1 MSLEGLAK
9 FEKNTVWAEIPPTP
23 NDHGDIVEVQV
34 LEEGEIPRKEEEV
47 EVQVAVFDPE
57 EFLARLDEFQPH
69 CPRCKVRMT
78 YGSVPCPDGK
88 TFEYYRCPSARFYT
102 KCYVTCGVKEVGDYL
117 RRVEKQTHP
126 CYKEIDPARF
136 RCDCNK
142 SLVLATSHSINNPDR
157 LYLKCAKR
165 TCGFF
170 QWIDEP
176 PGVWLKTFSLTDNV
190 KDFFQEL

>member
-9 FEKNTVWAEIPPTP
+9 FEKNTVFREIPPTP
-23 NDHGDIVEVQV
+23 DENGEIVEVQV
-34 LEEGEIPRKEEEV
+34 LEEGEILRKE

-102 KCYVTCGVKEVGDYL
+102 KC
-117 RRVEKQTHP
+117 
-126 CYKEIDPARF
+126 
-136 RCDCNK
+136 
-142 SLVLATSHSINNPDR
+142 
-157 LYLKCAKR
+157 
-165 TCGFF
+165 
-170 QWIDEP
+170 
-176 PGVWLKTFSLTDNV
+176 
-190 KDFFQEL
+190 